1 MQIGMVNHY
10 HRSLPSSAFVAT
22 LSFACLSNLSAQVP
36 ASVENLVVSEIF
48 YDDPS
53 GTGLEFIEL
62 RNLNATTGVALDGVV
77 IDRGITATIGA
88 RKFLAPAGYG
98 VVVSSVELFQLTYPE
113 MSGAVV
119 GTFTGKLANDGEE
132 LRILGADGLE
142 VVRFE
147 FDDSGDWPGRADGL
161 GSSAELEVDAPIPVD
176 RLERRTFLADGD
188 NWRPSSEFGGSPG
201 RAGLGP
207 DNRIV
212 INEVLANVTG
222 SRKDQIELF
231 NTTAQS
237 LDVSGWLLS
246 DQSTQYNKFTVP
258 AGTVMA
264 PGAFLVFDASKFAF
278 SLSAN
283 DGDEVFLVEAKAD
296 GSLVRFVDR
305 VEFGASREGESFG
318 RWPDGAREM
327 YPMQAAT
334 LGTPNNSNGNL
345 PRIGPVVIS
354 EIHYNPDGTDLHREF
369 IVITN
374 TSTEEQYL
382 SNWRLR
388 GEVDFDFAP
397 GTSLAPGAALAI
409 VDFDTTTDAE
419 SLEGFRTAYPAALNL
434 MLLGPWRDGDDLG
447 VRLADGGGSI
457 RLERV
462 GPMISDAEAKGKYAY
477 FIEDLVNYD
486 DKSPWPLAADGQGLS
501 LKRIDLSSLGDDGM
515 DWAVSIPFD
524 SNFSVPK
531 ASGGPVTIKG
541 VNGGIEFGF
550 ERKKAA
556 AATTVIMTTS
566 DFLQWTPLDNFTELS
581 VRETSTDVDFVTIS
595 HPFQSGEMKRHF
607 RIETTRQ

>member
-1 MQIGMVNHY
+1 VNQY
-10 HRSLPSSAFVAT
+10 HRRLLSPAFVAS
-22 LSFACLSNLSAQVP
+22 LSLACLSHLSAQVP
-36 ASVENLVVSEIF
+36 ASVENLVVAEIF
-48 YDDPS
+48 YNDPA

-62 RNLNATTGVALDGVV
+62 HNLNGASGVALDGVV

-88 RKFLAPAGYG
+88 KKVLAPGGYG

-113 MSGAVV
+113 MSAAVV
-119 GTFTGKLANDGEE
+119 GTFTGKLANNGEE

-142 VVRFE
+142 IARFE
-147 FDDSGDWPGRADGL
+147 FDDSGDWPGRADGQ
-161 GSSAELEVDAPIPVD
+161 GSSAELKLDAPIPVD
-176 RLERRTFLADGD
+176 RLERRTFLSDGD

-222 SRKDQIELF
+222 ARKDQIELF
-231 NTTAQS
+231 NTTAES
-237 LDVSGWLLS
+237 LDISGWLLS
-246 DQSTQYNKFTVP
+246 DQNTQYDKFTVP

-264 PGAFLVFDASKFAF
+264 PRAFLVFDASQFAF

-283 DGDEVFLVEAKAD
+283 NGDEVFLVEAKAD
-296 GSLVRFVDR
+296 GGLVRFVDR

-318 RWPDGAREM
+318 RWPDGGRAM

-334 LGTPNNSNGNL
+334 LGNPNSSNGNL

-374 TSTEEQYL
+374 TSTEAQNL
-382 SNWRLR
+382 TNWRLR
-388 GEVDFDFAP
+388 GEVDFDFAS
-397 GTSLAPGAALAI
+397 GTSLAPGAMLAI
-409 VDFDTTTDAE
+409 VDFDTPTDAE
-419 SLEGFRTAYPAALNL
+419 SLEGFLIAYPAARNL
-434 MLLGPWRDGDDLG
+434 MLLGPWRDGDVLG

-462 GPMISDAEAKGKYAY
+462 GPMIADAGAEVKYTY
-477 FIEDLVNYD
+477 YIEDLVNYD
-486 DKSPWPLAADGQGLS
+486 DKSPWPLAADGQGSS
-501 LKRIDLSSLGDDGM
+501 LKRIDLPALGDDGTN
-515 DWAVSIPFD
+515 WALGIPFD
-524 SNFSVPK
+524 PNISAPK
-531 ASGGPVTIKG
+531 ASDGPVTIRV
-541 VNGGIEFGF
+541 VNGGIELGF

-566 DFLQWTPLDNFTELS
+566 DFIQWTPLDNFRELS
-581 VRETSTDVDFVTIS
+581 VRETSTDVEFVTIS
-595 HPFQSGEMKRHF
+595 HPFQAGERNRYF